1 MLKLIA
7 VIGGRECS
15 AADEQIA
22 WEVGKL
28 IAANNYGLICGGRG
42 GIMEAAARGC
52 RDFGGTSIGILPD
65 DDPAAANP
73 YIDIAIPTGMGIMRN
88 LLIVRSAVGV
98 IAIDGKYGTLSEIA
112 YALQLGK
119 PIVGINSWDLSESII
134 QAGSAEEAVEKL
146 LMKVIL

>member
-15 AADEQIA
+15 DADEQIA
-22 WEVGKL
+22 WDVGKL
-28 IAANNYGLICGGRG
+28 IAANGYGLICGGRG

-52 RDFGGTSIGILPD
+52 RDNGGTSIGILPE
-65 DDPAAANP
+65 DDPASANP

-119 PIVGINSWDLSESII
+119 PIVGINSWDVSESII
-134 QAGSAEEAVEKL
+134 PAGSAEEAIEKL
-146 LMKVIL
+146 LKKVT